1 MGDQADDDALAELF
15 DKMSEDLEDAL
26 KAGGEV
32 DCEAVATKYQTSV
45 ENVKVCLEALT
56 ALAGVVSAPK
66 EVKPDFLGPYEIK
79 EELGRGGMGV
89 VYRAYHPKLERD
101 VAIKISKFGEQA
113 TESQRQRFLI
123 EGRVVAKLRH
133 PNIVAIHDVGID
145 QGTHYQV
152 MDWIQGSSLHSV
164 LKRDGRQDPEHSA
177 RIIRK
182 LASALDH
189 AHHRSIVH
197 RDVKP
202 RNVMMTPAG
211 EPILMDF
218 GLAKDVAAKS
228 QTLTHTGQFIGTL
241 RYASPEQV
249 RGEKH
254 SIDQRTD
261 IYHLGAT
268 LYHMIV
274 GLAPFSDLTETKTTD
289 AICQQKPD
297 LSGFLVDA
305 TDLTIALKE
314 ICERCLEKEQKDR
327 YQSADEL
334 ISDLDRALAGDWNP
348 KTQESVALDATQPG
362 AICREHPVIFLL
374 GVSFGFILGLGLG
387 AWLF

>member
-1 MGDQADDDALAELF
+1 MTNSANDELADLF
-15 DKMSEDLEDAL
+15 DRLSGDLEEAI
-26 KAGGEV
+26 KAGQEV
-32 DCEAVATKYQTSV
+32 DCAAVAAKYKTSTK
-45 ENVKVCLEALT
+45 NVQVCLEALT
-56 ALAGVVSAPK
+56 ALAGVVAAPK

-101 VAIKISKFGEQA
+101 VAIKISKFGDQA
-113 TESQRQRFLI
+113 TESQQQRFLI

-152 MDWIQGSSLHSV
+152 MDWIQGSSLHSL
-164 LKRDGRQDPEHSA
+164 LKREGRQEPEKTA
-177 RIIRK
+177 TIIK
-182 LASALDH
+182 KIASALDH
-189 AHHRSIVH
+189 AHNRSIVH

-202 RNVMMTPAG
+202 RNIMMTPAG

-228 QTLTHTGQFIGTL
+228 KTLTHTGQFIGTL

-249 RGEKH
+249 RGDKH
-254 SIDQRTD
+254 YIDQRTD
-261 IYHLGAT
+261 IYNLGAT

-274 GLAPFSDLTETKTTD
+274 GLAPFSELPETKTME
-289 AICQQKPD
+289 AIRESSAD
-297 LSGFLVDA
+297 FSGFLA
-305 TDLTIALKE
+305 RGCALSNALKD
-314 ICERCLEKEQKDR
+314 ICERCLDKDQNAR
-327 YQSADEL
+327 YQSADAL
-334 ISDLDRALAGDWNP
+334 VRDIDKALAGDWEYKP
-348 KTQESVALDATQPG
+348 IPQPW
-362 AICREHPVIFLL
+362 AEDPSTCKQHPVIFLI
-374 GVSFGFILGLGLG
+374 GVFVGVIIGIGLG

>member
-1 MGDQADDDALAELF
+1 MAELF
-15 DKMSEDLEDAL
+15 DRMSEDLEDAL
-26 KAGGEV
+26 KTGQAV
-32 DCEAVATKYQTSV
+32 DCEAVAAKYKTSA

-56 ALAGVVSAPK
+56 ALAGVVAAPK

-101 VAIKISKFGEQA
+101 VAIKISKFGDQA

-152 MDWIQGSSLHSV
+152 MDWIQGSSLHSL
-164 LKRDGRQDPEHSA
+164 LKREGQQEPEKTA

-182 LASALDH
+182 IASALDH
-189 AHHRSIVH
+189 AHNRSIVH

-202 RNVMMTPAG
+202 RNIMLTPAG

-249 RGEKH
+249 RGDKH
-254 SIDQRTD
+254 YIDQRTD
-261 IYHLGAT
+261 IYNLGAT
-268 LYHMIV
+268 LFHMIV
-274 GLAPFSDLTETKTTD
+274 GLAPFSELPETKTMD
-289 AICQQKPD
+289 AICNSSPD
-297 LSGFLVDA
+297 FRGFLERGCP
-305 TDLTIALKE
+305 LSNALKD
-314 ICERCLEKEQKDR
+314 ICERCLDKDQNSR
-327 YQSADEL
+327 YQSAEAL
-334 ISDLDRALAGDWNP
+334 IADIDKALQGDWDP
-348 KTQESVALDATQPG
+348 KPRPTPTVSPKF
-362 AICREHPVIFLL
+362 ICKQHPVIFLL
-374 GVSFGFILGLGLG
+374 GVSLGFILGMGLG